1 MPSQAITGLGTVFER
16 HNGSTFESVAE
27 VFNINGPSMNRETT
41 EVTTYDSID
50 GYREKIGGLR
60 DAGQLTFTLNFRRDT
75 YLLFKEDFEDDEPRQ
90 YRATLPDA
98 QQTSMTVLGLVTD
111 LPLTIPEGDRIT
123 VDVTIEISGT
133 VAIGSET

>member
-1 MPSQAITGLGTVFER
+1 MSSQAISGIGTIFER
-16 HNGSTFESVAE
+16 HDGSAFEVIAE
-27 VFNINGPSMNRETT
+27 VFNISGPSMNRETI
-41 EVTTYDSID
+41 EVTTYDSVA

-75 YLLFKEDFEDDEPRQ
+75 YLLFKEDFESDTPRQ
-90 YRATLPDA
+90 YKVTLPDT
-98 QQTSMTVLGLVTD
+98 QETSLTMLGLVTD

>member
-1 MPSQAITGLGTVFER
+1 MASQAISGIGTVFER
-16 HNGSTFESVAE
+16 HDGSSFEPVAE
-27 VFNINGPSMNRETT
+27 VFNISGPSMNRETI
-41 EVTTYDSID
+41 EVTTYDSVS

-75 YLLFKEDFEDDEPRQ
+75 YLLFKEDFEDEDPRQ
-90 YRATLPDA
+90 YRVILPDS
-98 QQTSMTVLGLVTD
+98 QETSLTMLGLVTD

-133 VAIGSET
+133 VSIGSES

>member
-1 MPSQAITGLGTVFER
+1 MASQAISGIGTVFER
-16 HNGSTFESVAE
+16 HDGSSFDAVAE
-27 VFNINGPSMNRETT
+27 VFNISGPSMNRETI
-41 EVTTYDSID
+41 EVTTYDSVS

-75 YLLFKEDFEDDEPRQ
+75 YLLFKEDFESDTPRQ
-90 YRATLPDA
+90 YRIILPDSKE
-98 QQTSMTVLGLVTD
+98 TSLTMLGLVTD

-133 VAIGSET
+133 VAVGSES